1 MKLLLMPTKRIW
13 TFQIKFFV
21 VLGITLSVMLF
32 VFYLPPIIHDYTEA
46 SNKGQGLAYEQE
58 DAQRTTDIVTD
69 FVLLGF
75 SSLIFMLGLL
85 VLIESLL
92 FWVPSLTDITVD
104 KNKGKMS
111 WSWKQFMFP
120 ERIFSLFD
128 SDARILIRRKRSSL
142 KGLLMREF
150 TMEIHLM
157 MDQSEIKQISDFTG
171 VERVDQRSHSHTVL
185 FKTVELKRLPLQILH
200 IRTILASKVKIPT
213 KTLSNINKPS

>member
-1 MKLLLMPTKRIW
+1 
-13 TFQIKFFV
+13 
-21 VLGITLSVMLF
+21 
-32 VFYLPPIIHDYTEA
+32 
-46 SNKGQGLAYEQE
+46 
-58 DAQRTTDIVTD
+58 
-69 FVLLGF
+69 
-75 SSLIFMLGLL
+75 MLGLL

>member
-1 MKLLLMPTKRIW
+1 
-13 TFQIKFFV
+13 
-21 VLGITLSVMLF
+21 MLF
-32 VFYLPPIIHDYTEA
+32 VFYLPPFIHDYTET
-46 SNKGQGLAYEQE
+46 SDVGLGMTFEQE
-58 DAQRTTDIVTD
+58 NAQRTTDVVTD

-85 VLIESLL
+85 VLIESVL

-104 KNKGKMS
+104 KNKGKMI
-111 WSWKQFMFP
+111 WSWKKFWFP

-171 VERVDQRSHSHTVL
+171 VERIDQRSHSHTVL
-185 FKTVELKRLPLQILH
+185 FKTAELKRLPLQILH
-200 IRTILASKVKIPT
+200 IRTILASIVKAPK
-213 KTLSNINKPS
+213 KTLSNVELPL